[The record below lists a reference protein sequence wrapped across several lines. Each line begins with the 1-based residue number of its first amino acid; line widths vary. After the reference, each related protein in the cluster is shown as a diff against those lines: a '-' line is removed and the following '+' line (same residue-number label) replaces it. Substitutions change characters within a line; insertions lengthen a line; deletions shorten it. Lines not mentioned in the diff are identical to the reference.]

1 VFEAHIF
8 KSRCTFV
15 SYSRYA
21 RALTYEN
28 LIPGQM
34 QKEEE
39 EEEEE
44 EEGQEEVSS
53 VMEEEAAM
61 VGLACR
67 R

>member
-1 VFEAHIF
+1 MFEAHIF

-39 EEEEE
+39 EGQEQ
-44 EEGQEEVSS
+44 GQEEEVLS
-53 VMEEEAAM
+53 VEREEAAM